1 MSKRTLLRGT
11 SADAVLLTVIK
22 LVTVALSFV
31 VTRLL
36 SQYLSVLDYGTYSQV
51 LLIVSTITSLTI
63 LGMVDGVNFFFCGQS
78 DEEKR
83 SSYVSTIF
91 CLQCIISGLTGAMV
105 LVLKPV
111 ICNGF
116 DNPDLG
122 KLLIFAAVI
131 PMFQNVLAMMQVLLV
146 AVGKA
151 RVLAARNLVVSIVKL
166 AVVVVV
172 ISLVKNVAV
181 ILTTTALLEL
191 GQILLFGLFL
201 RANHCPIRL
210 GSIRLRLT
218 GEILKYCIPM
228 AVFIALNSLNR
239 DCDKYLISLW
249 TDTETLAVYT
259 NASKPLPF
267 DLLIASFTT
276 VLIPKLTRLISEREF
291 DRATSL
297 YRAFLELAYV
307 STGIMC
313 CAALVVSPQL
323 IELLYSHKYMS
334 GLGIFAVY
342 ILVDLVRFTNI
353 TLILSVA
360 GKTKKLMFVAAGAM
374 AGNVALNVV
383 LFRLFG
389 IIGPAV
395 ATLVTTFVTGVL
407 ILCFG
412 AKELHT
418 RLIRLF
424 DWKYFILFVAESLA
438 AFALLY
444 PLQWWMARQGIG
456 YLVILLAVGGLY
468 AGGMLMLNGKRFLRT
483 LKNINRMS
491 K

>member
-1 MSKRTLLRGT
+1 MSKKTLLRGT

-22 LVTVALSFV
+22 LVTVALSFA

-36 SQYLSVLDYGTYSQV
+36 SEHLSVLAYGTYSQV

-83 SSYVSTIF
+83 NSYVSTIF
-91 CLQCIISGLTGAMV
+91 CLQCIISGLAGAMV
-105 LVLKPV
+105 LVLQPV

-116 DNPDLG
+116 DNPELG
-122 KLLIFAAVI
+122 KLLVFAAVI
-131 PMFQNVLAMMQVLLV
+131 PMFQNLLAMMQVLLV

-166 AVVVVV
+166 VVVVV
-172 ISLVKNVAV
+172 VVALVKNVAV
-181 ILTTTALLEL
+181 ILTATALLEL
-191 GQILLFGLFL
+191 GQILLFGFFL

-210 GSIRLRLT
+210 GSIRLRLS

-239 DCDKYLISLW
+239 DCDKYLISVW
-249 TDTETLAVYT
+249 TNTETLAVYS

-276 VLIPKLTRLISEREF
+276 VLIPKLTRLISGREF

-323 IELLYSHKYMS
+323 IQLLYSSKYMS

-360 GKTKKLMFVAAGAM
+360 GKTKKLMLVATGAVI
-374 AGNVALNVV
+374 GNLALNMV

-389 IIGPAV
+389 VIGPAV
-395 ATLVTTFVTGVL
+395 ATLVTTLITGVL
-407 ILCFG
+407 ILSFG
-412 AKELHT
+412 AKELRT
-418 RLIRLF
+418 GLLRLF
-424 DWKYFILFVAESLA
+424 DWKYFALFAAESLA
-438 AFALLY
+438 AFAALY
-444 PLQWWMARQGIG
+444 PLQRWMSQQGIG
-456 YLVILLAVGGLY
+456 YLLIMLVVGGAY
-468 AGGMLMLNGKRFLRT
+468 AGILLMLNGKRFLRT
-483 LKNINRMS
+483 LRNINRMS